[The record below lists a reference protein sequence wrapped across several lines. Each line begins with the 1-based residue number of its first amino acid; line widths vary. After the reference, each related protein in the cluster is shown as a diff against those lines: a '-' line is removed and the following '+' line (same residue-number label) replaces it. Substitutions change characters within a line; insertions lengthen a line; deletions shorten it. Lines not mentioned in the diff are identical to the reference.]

1 MNEIENI
8 AEYIK
13 EKAESR
19 GWENAECM
27 ATDKFGEDK
36 VLKAM
41 EYIHIGLSK
50 EPIVVRRDD
59 LIKSR
64 RNSPIQ
70 EIKLEDIK
78 EIKLEDIKEMVL
90 KREEALKADTII
102 IVDGD
107 SKILKNRFGV
117 SK

>member
-1 MNEIENI
+1 MEHIQI
-8 AEYIK
+8 AI
-13 EKAESR
+13 
-19 GWENAECM
+19 
-27 ATDKFGEDK
+27 
-36 VLKAM
+36 
-41 EYIHIGLSK
+41 SK
-50 EPIVVRRDD
+50 EPIVIGRND

-70 EIKLEDIK
+70 

-107 SKILKNRFGV
+107 SKILKNRFGA

>member
-1 MNEIENI
+1 MTEIENI
-8 AEYIK
+8 AAFID
-13 EKAESR
+13 EKALQR

-27 ATDKFGEDK
+27 AIDKFGEEK
-36 VLKAM
+36 VLQAM

-78 EIKLEDIKEMVL
+78 EMVL
-90 KREEALKADTII
+90 KREEALKAHMVI
-102 IVDGD
+102 IVDYDD
-107 SKILKNRFGV
+107 SQVLKNRFGIN
-117 SK
+117 K